1 MNRFEDAIAR
11 ELTGRLRSP
20 RGSSRPARTR
30 SVRALARWAATA
42 VPPGA
47 GTDDAVAL
55 VVERLGDGDPDELAE
70 TVMAERPD
78 RFGRNWQ
85 AGPAH

>member
-11 ELTGRLRSP
+11 ELAGRVA
-20 RGSSRPARTR
+20 GRTR
-30 SVRALARWAATA
+30 SVRALARWAAAA

-47 GTDDAVAL
+47 SAADAVAL
-55 VVERLGDGDPDELAE
+55 VTERLGDGDPDELAAL
-70 TVMAERPD
+70 VMAERPD

>member
-11 ELTGRLRSP
+11 ELTGRVS
-20 RGSSRPARTR
+20 ARTR
-30 SVRALARWAATA
+30 SIRALARWSAAV

-47 GTDDAVAL
+47 GSADAVAVIL
-55 VVERLGDGDPDELAE
+55 ERLGDGDPDELAE
-70 TVMAERPD
+70 QVMTERPD